1 MAKANELTLCFLGQ
15 RDYLQGTT
23 LFDALEPWYAD
34 GSDIRFKI
42 GRMLKTNRVAVEEA
56 SEGTFDVS
64 RYAATL
70 LWRVPSGERR
80 LGVVPLP
87 SSQQPQRMPF
97 DEEAITGRAQWEG
110 HQVTLIGQHGESL
123 VRSVVALNKALLFKV
138 LSPPLPGQW
147 LFTRLEL
154 RQPVPAFEQL
164 RLTYKSNVGL
174 AAVSTAIEVDRVG
187 AGSVMFSWLKR

>member
-1 MAKANELTLCFLGQ
+1 MISNPLTLCFLGQ

-42 GRMLKTNRVAVEEA
+42 GRMMKTDRVGAEEA
-56 SEGTFDVS
+56 SEGALDMS

-70 LWRVPSGERR
+70 AWRVASGERQM
-80 LGVVPLP
+80 GVFPLP
-87 SSQQPQRMPF
+87 PSAKPQRVPF
-97 DEEAITGRAQWEG
+97 DEEAITGRAQWDG
-110 HQVTLIGQHGESL
+110 QQVTLIGQQGESF
-123 VRSVVALNKALLFKV
+123 VRSVVALNKALLFRM
-138 LSPPLPGQW
+138 LAPSLPGQW

-154 RQPVPAFEQL
+154 PRPVATFDRL
-164 RLTYKSNVGL
+164 RLTYKNSVGL
-174 AAVSTAIEVDRVG
+174 AAVSTAIEVDQDS